1 MGYNNKDRGLKY
13 LQSQKE
19 KIRIEK
25 IINLLLSAYP
35 NSKCSLEYENAFQLL
50 VATILSAQCTD
61 KRVNL
66 VTKKLFKDYPD
77 ANAFDK
83 ITIKKLE
90 KLIFSTGFYKN
101 KAKSI
106 LKTAKIIKKDYN
118 GMVPNL
124 INDLV
129 KLPGVGRK
137 TANVVLGTYYNIPS
151 IVVDTHV
158 TRIINLLGFTNT
170 KDAVK
175 IEFTLQKIINNKYW
189 VKFTHLIID
198 HGRKVC
204 VANRP
209 QCHDC
214 CLSELCP
221 SSNK

>member
-118 GMVPNL
+118 GMVPNS

-175 IEFTLQKIINNKYW
+175 IEFTLQKIIDNKYW